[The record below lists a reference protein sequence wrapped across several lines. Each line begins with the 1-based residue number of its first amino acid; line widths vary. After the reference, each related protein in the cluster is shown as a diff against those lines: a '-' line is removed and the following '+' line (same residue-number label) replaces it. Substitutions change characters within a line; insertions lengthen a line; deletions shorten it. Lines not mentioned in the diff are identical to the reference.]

1 MDTLHEKKTEIIKTI
16 QEYYEDCHRI
26 NESNIQKKC
35 ESDLQIYSLLD
46 TIRKQEAI
54 ISLNQTE
61 KEELEKQNLQKDKQ
75 IHEYSEL
82 IKKFENKLHELS
94 IEKEEEDR
102 FNILRIQADTI
113 HEKETEI
120 ERLNGILQKQ
130 NNKKVL
136 NVIDLIE
143 TNISDDDISITVI
156 KNDPEKIMVESKETT
171 IVKETDASSDTKD
184 EADEDEEADDYDIIV
199 YRKKEYWIKKDENPQ
214 YVYEVIGDDGLGDRL
229 GIYKKD
235 INGKMKVFIDK

>member
-61 KEELEKQNLQKDKQ
+61 KEELEKQNLRKDKQ

-82 IKKFENKLHELS
+82 IKNFENKLHELT

-120 ERLNGILQKQ
+120 
-130 NNKKVL
+130 
-136 NVIDLIE
+136 
-143 TNISDDDISITVI
+143 
-156 KNDPEKIMVESKETT
+156 
-171 IVKETDASSDTKD
+171 
-184 EADEDEEADDYDIIV
+184 
-199 YRKKEYWIKKDENPQ
+199 
-214 YVYEVIGDDGLGDRL
+214 
-229 GIYKKD
+229 
-235 INGKMKVFIDK
+235 

>member
-94 IEKEEEDR
+94 IEKEEED
-102 FNILRIQADTI
+102 
-113 HEKETEI
+113 
-120 ERLNGILQKQ
+120 QKKNKPKQ
-130 NNKKVL
+130 TTKRNNKNKKS
-136 NVIDLIE
+136 NR
-143 TNISDDDISITVI
+143 
-156 KNDPEKIMVESKETT
+156 ESE
-171 IVKETDASSDTKD
+171 
-184 EADEDEEADDYDIIV
+184 
-199 YRKKEYWIKKDENPQ
+199 
-214 YVYEVIGDDGLGDRL
+214 
-229 GIYKKD
+229 
-235 INGKMKVFIDK
+235 